1 MYTLYFSTGTA
12 SFAPQMLL
20 AEANVP
26 HQLVE
31 IDIASGAHRSAEFLS
46 INPTGKIPAL
56 RLPNG
61 DILSESAAI
70 CIYLA
75 DIHKISDAAP
85 ELNDPDR
92 PKFLMSLLYLATSV
106 QDQFKRFYYPE
117 RYSKDPRHAP
127 GIKSKSLELVEL
139 ALEPVEVLLGECGPF
154 HLGQR
159 SSVADTYLL
168 MLISWHPQ
176 QGELFSRF
184 PNIARCCALVSN
196 RDVIKAGL
204 ERQTKI
210 SVGG

>member
-1 MYTLYFSTGTA
+1 MYTLYFSIGTA

-20 AEANVP
+20 EESNII

-31 IDIASGAHRSAEFLS
+31 VDIASGEHLSPEFLS
-46 INPTGKIPAL
+46 INPTGKVPAL
-56 RLPNG
+56 RLTNG
-61 DILSESAAI
+61 DILSEAAAI

-75 DIHKISDAAP
+75 DTHKISDAAP

-92 PKFLMSLLYLATSV
+92 PRFLMSLLYLATSV

-117 RYSKDPRHAP
+117 RYTENPLHAS

-139 ALEPVEVLLGECGPF
+139 TLGPVETLLGKAGPY
-154 HLGQR
+154 HLGKR

-176 QGELFSRF
+176 PDKLLEQF
-184 PNIARCCALVSN
+184 PNIARCCELVSS
-196 RDVIKAGL
+196 RDIIKAGL
-204 ERQTKI
+204 KRQTEI
-210 SVGG
+210 SVGK